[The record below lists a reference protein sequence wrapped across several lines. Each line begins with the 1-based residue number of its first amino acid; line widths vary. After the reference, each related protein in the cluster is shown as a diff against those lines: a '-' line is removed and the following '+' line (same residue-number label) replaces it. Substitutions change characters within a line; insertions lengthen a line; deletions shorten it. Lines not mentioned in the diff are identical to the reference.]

1 MVPGFMRL
9 LTLMSPDREMKK
21 QMEEL
26 IKFKTQGLKY
36 VSTNM
41 NCTMQWTVNSKILII
56 TQGLFSDRPRWGGV
70 SQWGDSPL

>member
-1 MVPGFMRL
+1 MVPEFMCL
-9 LTLMSPDREMKK
+9 LTLISSDREMKK

-41 NCTMQWTVNSKILII
+41 NCTM
-56 TQGLFSDRPRWGGV
+56 
-70 SQWGDSPL
+70 DS